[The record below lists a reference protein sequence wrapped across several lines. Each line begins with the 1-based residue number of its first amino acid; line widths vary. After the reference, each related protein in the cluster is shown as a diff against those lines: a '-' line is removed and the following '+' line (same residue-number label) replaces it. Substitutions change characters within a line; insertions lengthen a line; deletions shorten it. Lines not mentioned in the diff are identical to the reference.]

1 MYQNT
6 VIVGNL
12 GRDPEM
18 RYTPSGIPVTNFTVA
33 VNERW
38 VDQDNQPQERTTW
51 FRVTAWRK
59 LAEVCNQYLSKGRQV
74 LVEGRVSASAWQNQ
88 AGEPQAA
95 LELTA
100 RTVKFL
106 GRREA
111 AEIEGPVEAEE
122 EIPPF

>member
-1 MYQNT
+1 M
-6 VIVGNL
+6 
-12 GRDPEM
+12 
-18 RYTPSGIPVTNFTVA
+18 
-33 VNERW
+33 NERW

-88 AGEPQAA
+88 AGEPQAT

-111 AEIEGPVEAEE
+111 IETEGVEEAEE